1 MNRRIKRIVSATL
14 EHEMKL
20 RRENE
25 VARAEAEAIA
35 RAKAQRE
42 NKDLR
47 REEIRLE
54 AAEKRQT
61 ALESIK
67 YAVTVV

>member
-1 MNRRIKRIVSATL
+1 MKDFRFHFNWFLSATL

-25 VARAEAEAIA
+25 VARAEAEALA
-35 RAKAQRE
+35 RAKADRQNR
-42 NKDLR
+42 DLR
-47 REEIRLE
+47 REEIKLE

-61 ALESIK
+61 SLESIK
-67 YAVTVV
+67 

>member
-1 MNRRIKRIVSATL
+1 
-14 EHEMKL
+14 MKL

-35 RAKAQRE
+35 RAKAQRD
-42 NKDLR
+42 NRDIRKD
-47 REEIRLE
+47 EIRLE

-67 YAVTVV
+67 